1 MKKILIIDDEDRIRE
16 IYIRILV
23 EEGFLVRQAS
33 DAKRAF
39 NIMIREPMD
48 LILLDIKMPEINGKT
63 MMEVIKEFDPNMK
76 VIVTSV
82 YPLERQKDMIPGA
95 TNYHDKSDGLVSLLV
110 KIIEVLKDKE
120 SPTLAKK

>member
-1 MKKILIIDDEDRIRE
+1 MKRILVIDDEENIRE

-39 NIMIREPMD
+39 NLMIREPMD
-48 LILLDIKMPEINGKT
+48 LILLDIKMPEINGTT
-63 MMEVIKEFDPNMK
+63 MMEVIKEFDPNLK

-82 YPLERQKDMIPGA
+82 YPVERQRQMIPGA
-95 TNYHDKSDGLVSLLV
+95 LNYHDKSQGLGSLLM
-110 KIIEVLKDKE
+110 KINEALIVPNVSFSK
-120 SPTLAKK
+120 

>member
-1 MKKILIIDDEDRIRE
+1 MKRILVIDDEENIRE

-39 NIMIREPMD
+39 NLMIREQMD
-48 LILLDIKMPEINGKT
+48 LILLDIKMPEINGTT
-63 MMEVIKEFDPNMK
+63 MMEVIKEFDPNLK

-82 YPLERQKDMIPGA
+82 YPVERQRQMIPGA
-95 TNYHDKSDGLVSLLV
+95 LNYHDKSQGLGSLLM
-110 KIIEVLKDKE
+110 KINEALIVPNVSFSK
-120 SPTLAKK
+120 

>member
-1 MKKILIIDDEDRIRE
+1 MKRILVIDDEENIRE

-39 NIMIREPMD
+39 NLMIREPMD
-48 LILLDIKMPEINGKT
+48 LILLDIKMPEINGTT
-63 MMEVIKEFDPNMK
+63 MMEVIKEFDPQLK

-82 YPLERQKDMIPGA
+82 YPVERQREMIPGA
-95 TNYHDKSDGLVSLLV
+95 LNYHDKSQGLGSLLM
-110 KIIEVLKDKE
+110 KINEALVVSNISFSK
-120 SPTLAKK
+120 